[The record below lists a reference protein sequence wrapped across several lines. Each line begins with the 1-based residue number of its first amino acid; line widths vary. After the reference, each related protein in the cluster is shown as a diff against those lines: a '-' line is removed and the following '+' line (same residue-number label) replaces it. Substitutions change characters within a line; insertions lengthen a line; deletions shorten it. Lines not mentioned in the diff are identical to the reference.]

1 MFHSKLFWILTY
13 FFCRFLLLSCKNAE
27 EFSFIMRHCSAAG
40 VLHGEARILPIMCRA
55 RRHGNTMYLYIIV
68 PLYTD
73 TDCFC
78 QTVKKP
84 LERLLRTSVGN
95 VGGSLSIFCSS
106 ENGSR
111 LEQIWGLMY
120 CDFHWNDSNRDDRF
134 FVFFLSRGKSMR
146 SLSRIYIYSTSNSS
160 KVWPR
165 CKWRHA
171 IVSSHITFHSFFDN
185 QSWKCRQI
193 IFLKEA

>member
-1 MFHSKLFWILTY
+1 MEHTSVHLLLFVRVWWLLISSGSSLALTHQFKRREIKAQNVFRSKLFWILTY
-13 FFCRFLLLSCKNAE
+13 FFCHFLLLSRKNAE

-73 TDCFC
+73 THCFC

-84 LERLLRTSVGN
+84 PERQLRTSVGN

-106 ENGSR
+106 EDGSR
-111 LEQIWGLMY
+111 LERIWGLMY
-120 CDFHWNDSNRDDRF
+120 CDFHWNDSNRDDLGF
-134 FVFFLSRGKSMR
+134 FFKQGKKHEIPQQN
-146 SLSRIYIYSTSNSS
+146 LHLFY
-160 KVWPR
+160 
-165 CKWRHA
+165 
-171 IVSSHITFHSFFDN
+171 F
-185 QSWKCRQI
+185 
-193 IFLKEA
+193 